1 MSAPETPHLL
11 NAFSVDVED
20 YFQVE
25 AFAGAVSRSDWEG
38 FEPRVESNTRRV
50 LELLDR
56 NQVKAT
62 FFVLG
67 WVAERF
73 PGLVRE
79 IVSQKHELGA
89 HGYDH
94 RPVTE
99 LTREE
104 FRRDIAKSKR
114 ILEDLVGTE
123 VVGYRAP
130 TYSIV
135 RKTLW
140 ALDILLEEGYR
151 YDSSIFPIVHD
162 RYGIPSATRFPGVVR
177 QNGSSSLF
185 EFPISTV
192 RILGGNLP
200 FVGGGYLRQYPM
212 RFILWGMRRVNTV
225 ERQPVIVYV
234 HPWEMDPDQPDLSVG
249 AISRLRHYRN
259 LDQTE
264 QRLDLLMDRFRFTT
278 VREVLGL

>member
-1 MSAPETPHLL
+1 MPAPETAHQL
-11 NAFSVDVED
+11 NAFSIDVED

-25 AFAGAVSRSDWEG
+25 AFAGAVARSDWED
-38 FEPRVESNTRRV
+38 FEPRVESNTRRL

-56 NQVKAT
+56 KQVKAT
-62 FFVLG
+62 FFMLG

-79 IVSQKHELGA
+79 LVSQGHEHGA
-89 HGYDH
+89 HSYDH

-104 FRRDIAKSKR
+104 FRRDVAKSKG

-135 RKTLW
+135 KKTLW
-140 ALDILLEEGYR
+140 ALDILLEEGFR

-162 RYGIPSATRFPGVVR
+162 RYGIPSATRFPGVVKE
-177 QNGSSSLF
+177 NGSVSLL

-212 RFILWGMRRVNTV
+212 RFVLWGMRRVNLV
-225 ERQPVIVYV
+225 ERQPVILYV

-249 AISRLRHYRN
+249 PISRLRHYRN

-264 QRLDLLMDRFRFTT
+264 QRLEVLLDRFRFTT
-278 VREVLGL
+278 VKEVLGL

>member
-1 MSAPETPHLL
+1 MPAPETPHLL

-25 AFAGAVSRSDWEG
+25 AFAGAVSRSDWES

-56 NQVKAT
+56 KQVKAT

-79 IVSQKHELGA
+79 IASQGHELGA

-94 RPVTE
+94 RPVTD

-104 FRRDIAKSKR
+104 FRQDTGRSKR
-114 ILEDLVGTE
+114 ILEDLIGSE
-123 VVGYRAP
+123 VIGYRAP

-151 YDSSIFPIVHD
+151 YDSSIFPILHD
-162 RYGIPSATRFPGVVR
+162 RYGIPSAARFPGVVS

-192 RILGGNLP
+192 HILGGNLP
-200 FVGGGYLRQYPM
+200 FVGGGYLRQYQM

-234 HPWEMDPDQPDLSVG
+234 HPWEMDPDQPDLAVG
-249 AISRLRHYRN
+249 AMSRLRHYRN